1 MELNV
6 SSEANAKYA
15 LLGLAKEIGSEYSIN
30 VEARNVN
37 LKANFK
43 GQISKDF
50 HGIRKTLRNHKPN
63 ADLTLCS

>member
-1 MELNV
+1 MELNL

-37 LKANFK
+37 PKANFK

-50 HGIRKTLRNHKPN
+50 YGKRKTLQTHKPN
-63 ADLTLCS
+63 ANLT